1 MPSASGGAGHEQCG
15 RGEGCAI
22 RSPTGSA
29 RSPCQSHGTSMC
41 AKPSAC
47 ARRAASG
54 RGDGA
59 NTTSTTPNAFRT
71 RSHYV
76 DVMDRHPAVDE
87 TEPAQRVMRLTPPL
101 GRRARV
107 EQTLAVDA
115 ELVDRDVA
123 VAEDHHRRVRE
134 AAPQTTGPPGA
145 CAGVVDHRDANA
157 IDVDHQ
163 LLGKAPDQLVVVVS
177 QHRVDRREPRQLVEQ
192 LGHEQVARME
202 VHVRAPELGT
212 NGVRQAAARAPS
224 DVGVGQHDD
233 VGHRPDLVT
242 SSCRAGVPVRS
253 PPVDPVAA
261 LERIA
266 FLLEESRAPTYRVRA
281 FRGALAALQQ
291 LDVVAELNEELG
303 PFRILTGIEVD
314 ITEDGTLD
322 QDADVLAGLDVV
334 VASVHSKLR
343 MESRP
348 MTERMVSAVADP
360 NVDILGHCTGR
371 LLAGRGRPESTFDAE
386 LVFAACAKFD
396 TAVEINCRPER
407 LDPPKR
413 LLRIAVESGCR
424 VSIDTDAHA
433 PGQLNWQRYGCA
445 RAEECEVPASSIV
458 NSWGA
463 DDLLAWTG
471 SHTAA

>member
-1 MPSASGGAGHEQCG
+1 
-15 RGEGCAI
+15 
-22 RSPTGSA
+22 
-29 RSPCQSHGTSMC
+29 
-41 AKPSAC
+41 
-47 ARRAASG
+47 
-54 RGDGA
+54 
-59 NTTSTTPNAFRT
+59 
-71 RSHYV
+71 
-76 DVMDRHPAVDE
+76 
-87 TEPAQRVMRLTPPL
+87 MRP
-101 GRRARV
+101 V
-107 EQTLAVDA
+107 E
-115 ELVDRDVA
+115 
-123 VAEDHHRRVRE
+123 
-134 AAPQTTGPPGA
+134 
-145 CAGVVDHRDANA
+145 
-157 IDVDHQ
+157 
-163 LLGKAPDQLVVVVS
+163 
-177 QHRVDRREPRQLVEQ
+177 
-192 LGHEQVARME
+192 
-202 VHVRAPELGT
+202 
-212 NGVRQAAARAPS
+212 
-224 DVGVGQHDD
+224 
-233 VGHRPDLVT
+233 
-242 SSCRAGVPVRS
+242 
-253 PPVDPVAA
+253 A

-266 FLLEESRAPTYRVRA
+266 FLLEREGERAYRVRA
-281 FRGALAALQQ
+281 FRTAAAAVSAIGPDEVAERDRTGRLQELSGVGETTARVVHEALAGEVPGYLGRLEAAPAPDPGEGAAIRSSLKGDCHTHSDWSDGGSPIVDMARTARDLGHEYLVLTDHSPRLTVASGLSRERLLQQ
-291 LDVVAELNEELG
+291 LDVVAELNEELD

-314 ITEDGTLD
+314 INEDGTLD

-471 SHTAA
+471 SHTAADG